1 MLVST
6 LRNILRQTSRWCF
19 SAPLENHLIFWWP
32 HWNHLIWTWFSH
44 PTSRYDSP
52 LLDFSSSRPRWPTT
66 DRRVV
71 NCLRLYASDVG
82 YYGFAWFSQRTVQ
95 HSCPQLLQI
104 ITSLCKSSLPTCWT
118 VITHGSGA
126 AFFFSAFH
134 NAQRT
139 SQHYVAYSGRRLPCK
154 MELRHLG
161 HTPAVRLHP
170 LLQMGSYR
178 PIWWVENISV
188 EHIFRFLQSR
198 KYIFGSI
205 FHLI

>member
-1 MLVST
+1 MVSRDF
-6 LRNILRQTSRWCF
+6 LAALPAIAALNCSSFLQACASQVARLLNRN
-19 SAPLENHLIFWWP
+19 
-32 HWNHLIWTWFSH
+32 
-44 PTSRYDSP
+44 
-52 LLDFSSSRPRWPTT
+52 
-66 DRRVV
+66 
-71 NCLRLYASDVG
+71 
-82 YYGFAWFSQRTVQ
+82 
-95 HSCPQLLQI
+95 
-104 ITSLCKSSLPTCWT
+104 
-118 VITHGSGA
+118 ITHGSGA

-139 SQHYVAYSGRRLPCK
+139 SQHYVAYSGRRLPCET
-154 MELRHLG
+154 ELRHLG